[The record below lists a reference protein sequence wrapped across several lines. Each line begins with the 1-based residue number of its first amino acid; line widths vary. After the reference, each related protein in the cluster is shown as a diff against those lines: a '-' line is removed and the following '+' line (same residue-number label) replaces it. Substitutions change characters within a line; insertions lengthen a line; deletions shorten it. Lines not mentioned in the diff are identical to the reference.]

1 MTLISHA
8 GTIGR
13 RVIRGWSVER
23 CFACVAGPTCP
34 AIGLCLG
41 SATVGILRDS
51 DGYFMFR
58 IGEGY

>member
-1 MTLISHA
+1 MVAEKSPKLGAQQHRRLVFFFAGLI
-8 GTIGR
+8 
-13 RVIRGWSVER
+13 
-23 CFACVAGPTCP
+23 CP

-41 SATVGILRDS
+41 TATVGILRDS